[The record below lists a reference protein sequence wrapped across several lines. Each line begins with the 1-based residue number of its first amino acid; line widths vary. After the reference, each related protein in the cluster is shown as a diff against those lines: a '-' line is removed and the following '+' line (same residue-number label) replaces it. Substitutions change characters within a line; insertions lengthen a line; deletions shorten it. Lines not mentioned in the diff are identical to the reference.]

1 MAEINSETIVSAVLK
16 VLQKKFTTARRYRD
30 TQNQN
35 IIKPCFFVEQ
45 LIAPFEK
52 QMGNRLRRS
61 YRIKITYLSD
71 GTHESLSKHLRQVGD
86 KLLEALSFLSLTE
99 TEGVFGRSAEYEIAA
114 AGAVLAD
121 VWVDGVTMPVIDG
134 LGDEFLDYV
143 KDGMKIT
150 VKADGTVE
158 VE

>member
-99 TEGVFGRSAEYEIAA
+99 TEGVFGRSAEYEIVAEELLFTIEYPVH
-114 AGAVLAD
+114 GI
-121 VWVDGVTMPVIDG
+121 MPGTPRPLQSILG
-134 LGDEFLDYV
+134 LNTDI
-143 KDGMKIT
+143 K
-150 VKADGTVE
+150 
-158 VE
+158 